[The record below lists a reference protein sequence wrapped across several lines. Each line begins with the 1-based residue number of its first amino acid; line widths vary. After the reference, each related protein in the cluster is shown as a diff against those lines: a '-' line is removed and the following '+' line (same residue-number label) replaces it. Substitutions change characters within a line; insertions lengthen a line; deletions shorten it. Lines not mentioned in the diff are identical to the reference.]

1 MAEFTAN
8 VGDATGFAPP
18 NQLFD
23 LSKSIQGAQAIQ
35 TTGTPAGEISRAGRR
50 RLEPGQQLQQGFR
63 RRAAAGL
70 LRRPIRTSHRARR
83 LIRRMWGCCSRR
95 ATR

>member
-35 TTGTPAGEISRAGRR
+35 TNQLAQQ
-50 RLEPGQQLQQGFR
+50 GQQ
-63 RRAAAGL
+63 
-70 LRRPIRTSHRARR
+70 
-83 LIRRMWGCCSRR
+83 IRR
-95 ATR
+95 